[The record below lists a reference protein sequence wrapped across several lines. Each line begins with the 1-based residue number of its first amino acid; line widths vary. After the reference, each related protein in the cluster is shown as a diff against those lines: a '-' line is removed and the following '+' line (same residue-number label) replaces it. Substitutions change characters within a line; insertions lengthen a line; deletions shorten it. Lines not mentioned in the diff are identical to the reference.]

1 MIKLIDLLKK
11 NEYDFLKNNKHLG
24 DNIILIGLGG
34 SYAYGTAIDG
44 ESDIDI
50 RGISLNSKNE
60 ILLGNGFEQVEDKK
74 TDTVIYS
81 FNKIIKLLSGCN
93 PNVIELL
100 GLKKK
105 HYLYISPIG
114 QELFIHLFHMRQH
127 N

>member
-50 RGISLNSKNE
+50 RGISLNTKNE
-60 ILLGNGFEQVEDKK
+60 ILLVNG
-74 TDTVIYS
+74 
-81 FNKIIKLLSGCN
+81 
-93 PNVIELL
+93 
-100 GLKKK
+100 
-105 HYLYISPIG
+105 
-114 QELFIHLFHMRQH
+114 
-127 N
+127 